1 MREIIIY
8 SIAAI
13 ACLAILVY
21 SIHMFIGGL
30 VSAELE
36 RIIMAGGALVG
47 ATVIGIM
54 ARDVIRTR
62 KKNLTKGNGTQ

>member
-1 MREIIIY
+1 MKEIVIY

-13 ACLAILVY
+13 ACLAILAY

-36 RIIMAGGALVG
+36 RMIMIGGTLVG
-47 ATVIGIM
+47 ATIIGLM

-62 KKNLTKGNGTQ
+62 RKSLTKGNHTH